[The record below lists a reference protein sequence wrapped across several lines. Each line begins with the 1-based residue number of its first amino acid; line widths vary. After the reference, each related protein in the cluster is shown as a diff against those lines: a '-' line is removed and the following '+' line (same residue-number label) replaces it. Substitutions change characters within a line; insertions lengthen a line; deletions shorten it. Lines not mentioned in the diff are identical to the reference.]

1 MKGKYITTS
10 LRLAVLSGGN
20 HGATVLVD
28 ETKAATHD
36 HQLIWSKTVAAAKL
50 TMTEMQ
56 GRDEL
61 KTA

>member
-10 LRLAVLSGGN
+10 LRLAVLSGGS
-20 HGATVLVD
+20 HGASVLVD
-28 ETKAATHD
+28 ETKASTHD
-36 HQLIWSKTVAAAKL
+36 HQVIWSKTVAAAKI
-50 TMTEMQ
+50 TMAKMQ